1 MIVDRIHGRL
11 NAQKGTTVVEFSI
24 AASVFFLILFSVI
37 EFGRVMY
44 TWHLLQECTRSAAR
58 VAVVSEWES
67 PDILKAARQ
76 FMPTL
81 APEHLAIDYLT
92 VNGNPAADRDATYFV
107 TASITDF
114 DLTLLIPIPGLDR
127 LPAPPFTTTQIAESL
142 GRDAGEKAH
151 TL

>member
-1 MIVDRIHGRL
+1 MNIDRTPGRL
-11 NAQKGTTVVEFSI
+11 SVQKGTTVVEFSI

-44 TWHLLQECTRSAAR
+44 TWHLLQESTRSAAR

-81 APEHLAIDYLT
+81 APEHLNIDYLT
-92 VNGNPAADRDATYFV
+92 VDGDTASERDTTYFV
-107 TASITDF
+107 TASITGF
-114 DLTLLIPIPGLDR
+114 DLTLLIPMPGFDR
-127 LPAPPFTTTQIAESL
+127 LPAPPFTTTQVAESL
-142 GRDAGEKAH
+142 GRNVGEKAH